1 MQTSEKYDIEKYR
14 KKKKRKQLFRRL
26 LIIGGVL
33 IVALVVY
40 CIFEAISQNSSFFS
54 DEENEFPVS
63 LQGVNP
69 SEFLTTS
76 QGLVVV
82 GESDNLFFDANAQ
95 REGMRK
101 HGFSIPVAQSSGNK
115 VLTYDQGGK
124 TFQVDTKSGQFHE
137 PVEMDNQIL
146 FCKMDESGYI
156 AVATF
161 EDRFNGSLTVFD
173 DSFRQI
179 YQYRESQYYISAF
192 DFINSQRGVMAVQ
205 TVENGDFKTIVYGL
219 DFHRESKTEFFQT
232 EIPGMMVLDLAVQDN
247 GNIQVIGD
255 REITTLD
262 SNGEILNTHTFQNQ
276 VRLLWNQDG
285 VLALALENMVDSNE
299 TDIIL
304 MSEDGTLKAQ
314 TKVNSVVL
322 DIYCCDDQVL
332 VLDKN
337 NIYEYDSELQLVNTF
352 PNQQGFT
359 EIAVYN
365 HEIYGISSEVL
376 DVIGAM
382 TY

>member
-137 PVEMDNQIL
+137 PVEMDYQIL